1 MKYIKLILISA
12 VVLFGLLTLISLLL
26 PSTVIVSRA
35 KDISASPD
43 SVYKYVA
50 DLSTWKKW
58 LYSKN
63 SAAVII
69 AADGKSVALDR
80 SVVTITS
87 SSKEKITSQWRIG
100 DGEPMYSEF
109 NFITGERSST
119 HFTLQWAFT
128 QKLKWYPWEKFASIL
143 SDKALGPFMEDA
155 LDKLKKQVE
164 TPAQQ

>member
-1 MKYIKLILISA
+1 MKYIKLIAISG
-12 VVLFGLLTLISLLL
+12 VVLFGLITLISLLL

-50 DLSTWKKW
+50 DLSTWKVW
-58 LYSKN
+58 LYHN
-63 SAAVII
+63 DSAVVKVG
-69 AADGKSVALDR
+69 ADGKSVALDK

-87 SSKEKITSQWRIG
+87 SSKEKITSLWRVG

-109 NFITGERSST
+109 NFVKGEKQAT

-164 TPAQQ
+164 VPVQQ